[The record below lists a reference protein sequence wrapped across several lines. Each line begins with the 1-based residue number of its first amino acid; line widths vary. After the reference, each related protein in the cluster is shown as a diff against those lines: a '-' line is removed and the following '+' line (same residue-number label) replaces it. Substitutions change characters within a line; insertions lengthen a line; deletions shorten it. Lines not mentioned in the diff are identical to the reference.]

1 MPMFFLKKDLCMHL
15 CMSVHA
21 CVDTYMPRGQ
31 RRVHLVSIT
40 LSFQGRVCLSGPGAS
55 FLCPSPTPQ
64 AEKASKSHNPPASTP
79 LGVFITSVCGMLGL
93 MPEG

>member
-1 MPMFFLKKDLCMHL
+1 MPMFFLKKDLRMHL

-40 LSFQGRVCLSGPGAS
+40 LSIQGRVCLWTWGFFLVPLPHTPG
-55 FLCPSPTPQ
+55 
-64 AEKASKSHNPPASTP
+64 
-79 LGVFITSVCGMLGL
+79 
-93 MPEG
+93 